1 MTLPRSSNLLNLH
14 PEFLNLNFHVAMEET
29 NIFLTLFT
37 GAEWSEEAI
46 ALLLSFKGF
55 ILQAQIAGYT
65 SYGTPE
71 VYLFACLS
79 ANVSVSVQ

>member
-1 MTLPRSSNLLNLH
+1 MTSDFANSIIASHRFGIIKNS
-14 PEFLNLNFHVAMEET
+14 
-29 NIFLTLFT
+29 FT

-79 ANVSVSVQ
+79 ANVSV